1 MVAPFMVSLKK
12 WIKRSR
18 AKREVVSVSA
28 ASDEKS
34 AVEPPVD
41 LSLQASND
49 QDASE
54 ALMLLLG
61 VNRVEAAPVT
71 DNTPVQA
78 DNTPV
83 NADNTPF
90 NADHTTVNAKVDLLQ
105 LLRNGGSYSPAVRPS
120 TPQDAIAIGR
130 HNQPS
135 SAATASG
142 NLIQTI
148 FSQSPSARATIPQPR
163 EESPRPWH
171 AGLYGQPAP
180 AAEAMPRPPPDLQA
194 LQRRLSGEPLSDLV
208 PSKPSASAASL
219 LAILQGPSV
228 AMQSSPESHDP
239 RQHQQ
244 QLLDLFG
251 APARRDD
258 ASMTL
263 SQRPDHGPA
272 QYHTAAP
279 PAQQASRQDSL
290 LALLNGPPRGTPPPS
305 QQPPTTT
312 TATDT
317 SAAGEQKRRND
328 DFLLGYL
335 NDAVRRM

>member
-18 AKREVVSVSA
+18 ARREVVSVSA
-28 ASDEKS
+28 ASDEKMAS

-71 DNTPVQA
+71 DNTPVDADTTPVSA
-78 DNTPV
+78 DNT
-83 NADNTPF
+83 TI
-90 NADHTTVNAKVDLLQ
+90 NAKVDLLQ

-130 HNQPS
+130 SSQPS

-148 FSQSPSARATIPQPR
+148 FSQSPSARAPIPQPR

-180 AAEAMPRPPPDLQA
+180 AAAAMPRPPPDLQA

-228 AMQSSPESHDP
+228 AMQSSQPRPRDP

-263 SQRPDHGPA
+263 SQRPDYGPA
-272 QYHTAAP
+272 QYHTAVP

-317 SAAGEQKRRND
+317 SAAGEQKLRND